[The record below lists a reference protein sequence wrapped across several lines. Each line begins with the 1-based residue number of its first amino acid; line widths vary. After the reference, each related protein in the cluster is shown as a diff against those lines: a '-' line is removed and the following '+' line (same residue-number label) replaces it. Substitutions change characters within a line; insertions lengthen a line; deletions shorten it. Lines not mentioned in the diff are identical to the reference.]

1 MNTLS
6 LDIGLRRTGVAY
18 CSDETAVPVALDTL
32 QHRSVQSLIE
42 QVLPILKER
51 SIDTVVCGLPLL
63 LSGEEGAQCALVRDV
78 TEALQENGV
87 EIALLDE
94 RYSTPSMREV
104 DADAAAACQLLL
116 TFMDREK
123 RRK

>member
-1 MNTLS
+1 VNTLS

-18 CSDETAVPVALDTL
+18 YSDEVAVPVALDTL
-32 QHRSVQSLIE
+32 KHKSVQSLIE
-42 QVLPILKER
+42 QILPLLKER
-51 SIDTVVCGLPLL
+51 NIDRVVCGLPLL

-94 RYSTPSMREV
+94 RYSTPSINEI
-104 DADAAAACQLLL
+104 DPDAAAACQLLL
-116 TFMDREK
+116 TFIDREK
-123 RRK
+123 RIK